1 MSLNSLDSLIKD
13 IVALKGT
20 AASETVYEYLSPV
33 DRSQVAT
40 LVQDID
46 NLRATAPPAGLS
58 RSQITSWNGTNN
70 RNIGLKYEDLIRV
83 LFQGS
88 QVFSATLAQRTTI
101 GEIDVVLA
109 FSTFSTNVPFLNGH
123 SGAIG
128 EAKCHKKNL
137 KSEWVTELSGN
148 LLHSS
153 HKFGIV
159 FTFCNPKKV
168 PAPSIQALK
177 ESHLLSRPIIP
188 FGRKQFDQVVAG
200 ESLLK
205 IMADQ
210 FSLASI
216 GAQNLWI

>member
-1 MSLNSLDSLIKD
+1 
-13 IVALKGT
+13 VALKGT
-20 AASETVYEYLSPV
+20 SASEAVYDYLSPV
-33 DRSQVAT
+33 DRPLIASLIQE
-40 LVQDID
+40 ID
-46 NLRATAPPAGLS
+46 SLRANTPPAGLS
-58 RSQITSWNGTNN
+58 RSQVTSWKGTNN
-70 RNIGLKYEDLIRV
+70 RTVGLKYEELIKV

-128 EAKCHKKNL
+128 EAKCHKTNL

-148 LLHSS
+148 LVHSS
-153 HKFGIV
+153 HKFGII
-159 FTFCNPKKV
+159 FTFCSPKKV

-177 ESHLLSRPIIP
+177 ESHLISRPIIP

-200 ESLLK
+200 EPILK

-210 FSLASI
+210 FSLAAI